1 MKKILGSKRPER
13 ERRGKIGALPYFLV
27 IAGAISHVITHAQ
40 TSDAQNANSELDF
53 SGVYTTFD
61 GPGVRT
67 FTKPEAYP
75 FTVEGERSFS
85 AHTPE
90 GLVGD
95 PNQYDCTPEDMP
107 QILLWGVSIMQI
119 AHEDE
124 QIVMSLERGDTVRS
138 IHMNGA
144 TPPAGQPHTAL
155 GHSVGHWSG
164 VVLTVETTHIAGGVM
179 FAAEGHPVSQET
191 RVTERY
197 WRKPGET
204 HLQMEL
210 VVDDP
215 VNYTQPISF
224 AREWAWSPDEQV
236 RPYNCV
242 SLGLQESE
250 AVDINELMRRLEQ
263 L

>member
-1 MKKILGSKRPER
+1 MR
-13 ERRGKIGALPYFLV
+13 ALPYFLLFSG
-27 IAGAISHVITHAQ
+27 IINHVTLHAQ
-40 TSDAQNANSELDF
+40 PPSAQVVDPELNF

-61 GPGVRT
+61 GPGVRS
-67 FTKPEAYP
+67 FTKPETYP
-75 FTVEGERSFS
+75 FTVEGERAFS

-90 GLVGD
+90 GLAGD
-95 PNQYDCTPEDMP
+95 PNQYDCTLEDMP
-107 QILLWGVSIMQI
+107 QILLWGVTIMQI

-124 QIVMSLERGDTVRS
+124 QIIMNVERGDTVRS
-138 IHMNGA
+138 IHINGA
-144 TPPAGQPHTAL
+144 IPLTSQPHTAL
-155 GHSVGHWSG
+155 GYSVGHWSG
-164 VVLTVETTHIAGGVM
+164 AMLTVETTHLAGGVM
-179 FAAEGHPVSQET
+179 FAAEGHPISQEA

-197 WRKPGET
+197 WREPGES

-215 VNYTQPISF
+215 VNYTQPILF

-242 SLGLQESE
+242 SLELEESE
-250 AVDINELMRRLEQ
+250 AVDIDELMRRLEQ